1 MNISTNIFNK
11 IAFVNFEEDSVLEYD
26 LPVGD
31 DESGIVYLEQP
42 VKSLDKCIV
51 HNKDKSITVLFNNI
65 ENFPEEEFRLAKF
78 GKTILSKCKY
88 SKYFIIYYGS
98 NGYCT
103 CIQVGKAISEK
114 YLPLKYSNE
123 RVQKSKLNLNIYLE
137 ELIQETWKP
146 SRLISWCYDNEELQD
161 FNINDLNEEF
171 KEQYLKKL
179 NVNIH
184 DFMPRLKRIGNNIE
198 LYKNNFEEIS
208 LEDLKEILIYNGYEN
223 LENDNK
229 GTCVRLY
236 YRIK

>member
-11 IAFVNFEEDSVLEYD
+11 IAFVNFEEDSVIEYNI
-26 LPVGD
+26 PVGNN
-31 DESGIVYLEQP
+31 ECGIVYFEP

-78 GKTILSKCKY
+78 GKTILSKCKH

-98 NGYCT
+98 HGYCT
-103 CIQVGKAISEK
+103 CLQVGKSISEK
-114 YLPLKYSNE
+114 YLPLEYSEE
-123 RVQKSKLNLNIYLE
+123 RLKQSKSKINIFLE

-146 SRLISWCYDNEELQD
+146 SRVINWCYDNEQLDD
-161 FNINDLNEEF
+161 FNTDDFNKEFNE
-171 KEQYLKKL
+171 KYKSKL

-184 DFMPRLKRIGNNIE
+184 DFMPRLKKIGNDII

-208 LEDLKEILIYNGYEN
+208 LEKLKEILIYNGYEN
-223 LENDNK
+223 LEKDNE

-236 YRIK
+236 YRLK